1 LLIRLFIL
9 VILVLAAAAATAPVV
24 ANAEEPRKVD
34 IEAAEMVAA
43 LIGAPVFA
51 KDGAEVG
58 RVADIAFDGELRP
71 KALRM
76 VTGIPMG
83 LGIRTLIIPK
93 GSFIA
98 VDGAVILDVPA
109 EVVSAFAEIGE
120 ASAEK

>member
-1 LLIRLFIL
+1 MLIRLFIL
-9 VILVLAAAAATAPVV
+9 VLTIAAVVPAVV
-24 ANAEEPRKVD
+24 ANAQEPGKVD

-58 RVADIAFDGELRP
+58 RVADIAFDGELQP

-76 VTGIPMG
+76 ITAAHMG
-83 LGIRTLIIPK
+83 LGTRTLIIPK

-98 VDGAVILDVPA
+98 LDGAIVLDVPA
-109 EVVSAFAEIGE
+109 EAVSAFAEL
-120 ASAEK
+120 AEPSDKE

>member
-1 LLIRLFIL
+1 MLIRLFT
-9 VILVLAAAAATAPVV
+9 LVLTIGATVPAVV
-24 ANAEEPRKVD
+24 ANAQKPGKVD

-58 RVADIAFDGELRP
+58 RVADIAFDGELQP

-76 VTGIPMG
+76 ITAAHMG
-83 LGIRTLIIPK
+83 LGTRTLIIPK

-98 VDGAVILDVPA
+98 LDGAIVLGVPA
-109 EVVSAFAEIGE
+109 DAVSAFAEL
-120 ASAEK
+120 AEPSDKE

>member
-1 LLIRLFIL
+1 MPTRTQ
-9 VILVLAAAAATAPVV
+9 AA
-24 ANAEEPRKVD
+24 KVD
-34 IEAAEMVAA
+34 IEAAEKVAA

-76 VTGIPMG
+76 VTGIG
-83 LGIRTLIIPK
+83 LGLGTRTFIIRK

-98 VDGAVILDVPA
+98 VDGAVVLDVPA
-109 EVVSAFAEIGE
+109 KAVSAFAQLAEP
-120 ASAEK
+120 SAEK